1 MTLSV
6 AAVVLWGLL
15 ALVATVDEIPSWLLL
30 ALGGALFAITIFL
43 PDRKRTLA
51 ALLGAAL
58 ALSGLSFWLQSQ
70 INKPDWLVDYV
81 ASKAKAVVVVE
92 VLNRPKAISTDFGNN
107 PIYGVAVRL
116 QEINKESVSG
126 RGYLIYSEAKLVR
139 GNVIEFEASF
149 EEAGRNAR
157 DAFLLKPKGEIAI
170 VSEPLGQLAFFNDL
184 RANYVALLSGITPDS
199 KVLVAGLAMGEIADL
214 SEELEDQMRSVSLT
228 HLVAVSGANCAIV
241 VGIVYLICVRLRFGR
256 IGRTV
261 VSLTSLVGYVLLVG
275 PDPSVL
281 RAAVMTASVIVMVA
295 LGRRTWALNALAIA
309 AIILLIAD
317 PWLAVEYGF
326 GLSVLAT
333 SGILLLAPA
342 MTEKLATKIPLPLA
356 LGLSVTMS
364 AQLLCLPLLLQL
376 QPGLPTYSVFANL
389 LAGPMVAPVT
399 VLGIVAVML
408 TPIAP
413 WLVGPI
419 TWLAS
424 LGTFLIES
432 VAIFFAEL
440 PIVYFP
446 WVTGLSATLL
456 SALLILMVSAW
467 LRSNLPRL
475 RQASVAGLVIVAV
488 ATLSVPAAS
497 EILPGG
503 WPLRDWEVVAC
514 DVGQGDALV
523 IKSLGRVAV
532 VDVGKDEELIDN
544 CLTEL
549 GVRTIDLLVLTHFDF
564 DHVGGLTGALGG
576 RVVSHA
582 IVSGFPDDRPATK
595 VSLDQLKEIGAQVI
609 IAEPTIGGS
618 LGEFDWRVMAPTKA
632 ASEAKDSNDASVTMV
647 FRSSRIDLVLLGD
660 LGAEG
665 QERVSRS
672 LMQVLGSSVKPMILK
687 VSHHGSNDQSAS
699 FHEQLKPD
707 LALISVGS
715 ENGYGHPG
723 KQALQILGSVGAQVL
738 RTDLLGAI
746 AISSAGGE
754 LQWSATGR

>member
-1 MTLSV
+1 VTLSV
-6 AAVVLWGLL
+6 AAVVLWALL
-15 ALVATVDEIPSWLLL
+15 AIVAIVEEIPSWLLL
-30 ALGGALFAITIFL
+30 VLGAALFASTIAL
-43 PDRKRTLA
+43 PERKRALA
-51 ALLGAAL
+51 SLLGAAL
-58 ALSGLSFWLQSQ
+58 VLSGLSFWLQSQ
-70 INKPDWLVDYV
+70 INKPDWLVEYSSTNAKSIVV
-81 ASKAKAVVVVE
+81 AE

-107 PIYGVAVRL
+107 PVFGVAVRL
-116 QEINKESVSG
+116 EKINQESVSG

-139 GNVIEFEASF
+139 GNLIELEASF

-157 DAFLLKPKGEIAI
+157 DAFLLKPQGEISI
-170 VSEPLGQLAFFNDL
+170 LSEPVGQLAFFNEL
-184 RANYVALLSGITPDS
+184 RTNYVALLSGVTPDS
-199 KVLVAGLAMGEIADL
+199 KVLVAGLAMGEVSDL
-214 SEELEDQMRSVSLT
+214 SEELEEQMRSVSLT

-241 VGIVYLICVRLRFGR
+241 VGMVYLICVRLRLGR
-256 IGRTV
+256 NGRTA
-261 VSLTSLVGYVLLVG
+261 VSLASLVGYVMLVG

-309 AIILLIAD
+309 AIVLLIAD

-342 MTEKLATKIPLPLA
+342 MTEKLSGKMPMPLA

-376 QPGLPTYSVFANL
+376 QPGLPTYSVIANL

-399 VLGIVAVML
+399 VLGILAVVL
-408 TPIAP
+408 TPILP

-424 LGTFLIES
+424 LGTFVIEK

-446 WVTGLSATLL
+446 WVTGLSATIL
-456 SALLILMVSAW
+456 SGLLILMVSAW

-497 EILPGG
+497 EILPGS
-503 WPLRDWEVVAC
+503 WPLSDWEVVAC

-523 IKSLGRVAV
+523 IRSLGRIAV
-532 VDVGKDEELIDN
+532 IDVGKDEELIDT
-544 CLTEL
+544 CLSEL

-564 DHVGGLTGALGG
+564 DHVGGLSGALGG
-576 RVVSHA
+576 RTVSNA
-582 IVSGFPDDRPATK
+582 IISGFPDDRPATK
-595 VSLDQLKEIGAQVI
+595 SSLDQLKEIGTQVI
-609 IAEPTIGGS
+609 IAEPTISGS
-618 LGEFDWRVMAPTKA
+618 LGEFGWRVLAPTKT

-647 FRSSRIDLVLLGD
+647 FRSSELDLVLLGD

-665 QERVSRS
+665 QERVARS
-672 LMQVLGSSVKPMILK
+672 VMQVIGSSENPLILK
-687 VSHHGSNDQSAS
+687 VSHHGSNDQSAT
-699 FHEQLKPD
+699 FHQQLDPD

-723 KQALQILGSVGAQVL
+723 KQALQILDSVGAQVL

-746 AISSAGGE
+746 AISSSGGE

>member
-1 MTLSV
+1 M
-6 AAVVLWGLL
+6 VLWGLL
-15 ALVATVDEIPSWLLL
+15 AIVATVNEIPSWLLL
-30 ALGGALFAITIFL
+30 ALGGFLFACTILL
-43 PDRKRTLA
+43 PDRKRALA

-58 ALSGLSFWLQSQ
+58 VLSGLSFWLQSQ
-70 INKPDWLVDYV
+70 INKPDWLVEY
-81 ASKAKAVVVVE
+81 SSTNQKALVVGE

-107 PIYGVAVRL
+107 PIFGVAVRL
-116 QEINKESVSG
+116 QEINEESVSG

-139 GNVIEFEASF
+139 GNLIELEASF

-157 DAFLLKPKGEIAI
+157 DAFLLKPKGDITI
-170 VSEPLGQLAFFNDL
+170 VSEPLGQLAFFNGL
-184 RANYVALLSGITPDS
+184 RANYVALLSGVTPDS

-214 SEELEDQMRSVSLT
+214 SEELEEQMRSVSLT

-241 VGIVYLICVRLRFGR
+241 VGMVYLICVRLRLGR
-256 IGRTV
+256 AGRTV
-261 VSLTSLVGYVLLVG
+261 VSLASLVGYVMLVG

-295 LGRRTWALNALAIA
+295 LGRRTWAVNALAIA

-342 MTEKLATKIPLPLA
+342 MTEKLATKMPTPLA

-376 QPGLPTYSVFANL
+376 QPGLPTYSVIANL

-399 VLGIVAVML
+399 VLGILAVVL
-408 TPIAP
+408 TPILP

-424 LGTFLIES
+424 LGTFLIEI

-446 WVTGLSATLL
+446 WVTGLSATIL

-475 RQASVAGLVIVAV
+475 RQASVAGLVVVAV

-503 WPLRDWEVVAC
+503 WPLSDWEVVAC

-532 VDVGKDEELIDN
+532 IDVGKDEGLIDS
-544 CLTEL
+544 CLSEL

-576 RVVSHA
+576 RSVSHA

-595 VSLDQLKEIGAQVI
+595 SSLDQLEEIRTQVI
-609 IAEPTIGGS
+609 VAEPTISGS
-618 LGEFDWRVMAPTKA
+618 LGEFGWRVLAPTKTA
-632 ASEAKDSNDASVTMV
+632 AEAKDSNDASVTMV
-647 FRSSRIDLVLLGD
+647 FRSSKLDLVLLGD

-665 QERVSRS
+665 QERVSKS
-672 LMQVLGSSVKPMILK
+672 VIQTIGSSNKPLILK

-699 FHEQLKPD
+699 FHQKLKPD

-746 AISSAGGE
+746 AISSSSGE

>member
-1 MTLSV
+1 
-6 AAVVLWGLL
+6 
-15 ALVATVDEIPSWLLL
+15 
-30 ALGGALFAITIFL
+30 LFAITVAL
-43 PDRKRTLA
+43 PDRKRALA

-70 INKPDWLVDYV
+70 INKPDWLVDYS
-81 ASKAKAVVVVE
+81 ASNAKAVVVVE

-116 QEINKESVSG
+116 QEVNDESVSG

-139 GNVIEFEASF
+139 GNVIEFDASF

-157 DAFLLKPKGEIAI
+157 DAFLLKPKGEITI
-170 VSEPLGQLAFFNDL
+170 VSEPLGQVAFFNDL
-184 RANYVALLSGITPDS
+184 RANYVALLSGVTPDS
-199 KVLVAGLAMGEIADL
+199 KVLVAGLAMGETADL

-241 VGIVYLICVRLRFGR
+241 VGMVYLLCVRLRLGR
-256 IGRTV
+256 TGRTV
-261 VSLTSLVGYVLLVG
+261 VSLTSLVGYVMLVG

-295 LGRRTWALNALAIA
+295 LGRGTWALNALAIA
-309 AIILLIAD
+309 SIILLVAD

-342 MTEKLATKIPLPLA
+342 MTEKLATKMPLPLA

-376 QPGLPTYSVFANL
+376 QPGLPTYSVIANL

-399 VLGIVAVML
+399 VLGILAVVL

-413 WLVGPI
+413 WSVGPI

-424 LGTFLIES
+424 IGTFLIES

-446 WVTGLSATLL
+446 WVTGLLATIL
-456 SALLILMVSAW
+456 SGLLILMVSAW
-467 LRSNLPRL
+467 LRSSLPRL
-475 RQASVAGLVIVAV
+475 RQASVAALVIVGV

-532 VDVGKDEELIDN
+532 VDVGKDEERIDG

-549 GVRTIDLLVLTHFDF
+549 GVGTIDLLVLTHFDF

-576 RVVSHA
+576 RSVSHA
-582 IVSGFPDDRPATK
+582 IVSGFPDDRPATRS
-595 VSLDQLKEIGAQVI
+595 SLVQLKEIGAQVI
-609 IAEPTIGGS
+609 IAEPTISGS
-618 LGEFDWRVMAPTKA
+618 LGEFGWRVLAPTKT

-647 FRSSRIDLVLLGD
+647 FRSSRFDLVLLGD

-665 QERVSRS
+665 QERVSKS
-672 LMQVLGSSVKPMILK
+672 VMQVIGGYGNPLILK

-707 LALISVGS
+707 LALISVGA

-754 LQWSATGR
+754 LKWSATGR

>member
-1 MTLSV
+1 
-6 AAVVLWGLL
+6 VVLWGLL
-15 ALVATVDEIPSWLLL
+15 ALVATVNEIPSWLLL
-30 ALGGALFAITIFL
+30 ALGSILFMGTIAL
-43 PDRKRTLA
+43 PDRKRALA

-58 ALSGLSFWLQSQ
+58 VLSGLSFWLQSQ
-70 INKPDWLVDYV
+70 INKPDWLIEY
-81 ASKAKAVVVVE
+81 SSSNAKALVVVE

-107 PIYGVAVRL
+107 PIFGVAVRL
-116 QEINKESVSG
+116 QEINEESVSG

-139 GNVIEFEASF
+139 GNTVEFEAGF

-157 DAFLLKPKGEIAI
+157 DAFLLKPKGDITI
-170 VSEPLGQLAFFNDL
+170 VSEPLGQLAYFNDL
-184 RANYVALLSGITPDS
+184 RANYVALLSGVTPDS

-214 SEELEDQMRSVSLT
+214 SEELEEQMRSVSLT

-241 VGIVYLICVRLRFGR
+241 VGMVYLICVRLRLGR
-256 IGRTV
+256 VGRSV
-261 VSLTSLVGYVLLVG
+261 VSLASLVGYVMLVG

-317 PWLAVEYGF
+317 PWLAIEYGF

-342 MTEKLATKIPLPLA
+342 MTEKLANKMPMPLA

-376 QPGLPTYSVFANL
+376 QPGLPTYSVIANL

-399 VLGIVAVML
+399 VLGILAVVL
-408 TPIAP
+408 TPILP

-424 LGTFLIES
+424 LGTFLIEI

-446 WVTGLSATLL
+446 WVTGFSATVLSAM
-456 SALLILMVSAW
+456 LILMVSAW

-475 RQASVAGLVIVAV
+475 RQASVAGLVVVAV

-503 WPLRDWEVVAC
+503 WPLNDWEVVAC

-532 VDVGKDEELIDN
+532 IDVGKDEGLIDS
-544 CLTEL
+544 CLSEL

-576 RVVSHA
+576 RSVSHA

-595 VSLDQLKEIGAQVI
+595 SSLDQLEGIGAHVI
-609 IAEPTIGGS
+609 IADPTISGS
-618 LGEFDWRVMAPTKA
+618 LGEFGWRVLAPTKT

-647 FRSSRIDLVLLGD
+647 FRSSKLDLVLLGD

-665 QERVSRS
+665 QDRVSKS
-672 LMQVLGSSVKPMILK
+672 ITQTIGSSNKPLILK

-699 FHEQLKPD
+699 FHQQLKPD

-723 KQALQILGSVGAQVL
+723 KQALEILGSAGAQVL

-746 AISSAGGE
+746 AISSSGGE

>member
-1 MTLSV
+1 M
-6 AAVVLWGLL
+6 LWGLL
-15 ALVATVDEIPSWLLL
+15 ALVATVNEIPTWLLL
-30 ALGGALFAITIFL
+30 VLGGFLFASTIAL
-43 PDRKRTLA
+43 PDRKRALA

-58 ALSGLSFWLQSQ
+58 VLSGLSFWLQSQ
-70 INKPDWLVDYV
+70 INKPDWLVEYSSTNAKSLVV
-81 ASKAKAVVVVE
+81 AE

-107 PIYGVAVRL
+107 PIFGVAVRL
-116 QEINKESVSG
+116 QEINEESVSG

-139 GNVIEFEASF
+139 GNIVEFDAGF

-157 DAFLLKPKGEIAI
+157 DSFLLKPKGDITI

-184 RANYVALLSGITPDS
+184 RANYVALLSGVTPDS

-214 SEELEDQMRSVSLT
+214 SKELEEQMRSVSLT

-241 VGIVYLICVRLRFGR
+241 VGMVYLICVRLRLGR
-256 IGRTV
+256 AGRTV
-261 VSLTSLVGYVLLVG
+261 VSLASLVGYVMLVG

-342 MTEKLATKIPLPLA
+342 MTQKLSAKMPVPLA

-376 QPGLPTYSVFANL
+376 QPGLPTYSVIANL

-399 VLGIVAVML
+399 VLGILAVVL
-408 TPIAP
+408 TPVVP

-424 LGTFLIES
+424 LGTFLIEI

-440 PIVYFP
+440 PIAYFP
-446 WVTGLSATLL
+446 WVTGFSATIL

-475 RQASVAGLVIVAV
+475 RQASVAGLVVVAV

-503 WPLRDWEVVAC
+503 WPLEDWEVVAC

-532 VDVGKDEELIDN
+532 IDVGKDEELIDI
-544 CLTEL
+544 CLSEL
-549 GVRTIDLLVLTHFDF
+549 GVRAIDLLVLTHFDF
-564 DHVGGLTGALGG
+564 DHVGGLAGALGG
-576 RVVSHA
+576 RSVSHA

-595 VSLDQLKEIGAQVI
+595 SSLDQLEEIGTQVI
-609 IAEPTIGGS
+609 IAEPSISGS
-618 LGEFDWRVMAPTKA
+618 LGEFGWRVLAPTKTA
-632 ASEAKDSNDASVTMV
+632 AEAKDSNDASVTMV
-647 FRSSRIDLVLLGD
+647 FRSSRLDLVLLGD

-665 QERVSRS
+665 QDRVSKS
-672 LMQVLGSSVKPMILK
+672 VMQVIGSSQSPLLLK

-699 FHEQLKPD
+699 FHKQLKPD

-723 KQALQILGSVGAQVL
+723 KRALQILDSVGAQVL

-746 AISSAGGE
+746 AISSSSGE
-754 LQWSATGR
+754 LQWSAIGR

>member
-15 ALVATVDEIPSWLLL
+15 ALVATVNEIPSWLLL
-30 ALGGALFAITIFL
+30 ALGGALFAIAIFL
-43 PDRKRTLA
+43 PDRKRALA

-70 INKPDWLVDYV
+70 INKPDWLVDYS
-81 ASKAKAVVVVE
+81 ASNAKAVVVVE

-116 QEINKESVSG
+116 QELNDESVSG
-126 RGYLIYSEAKLVR
+126 RGYLIYSEAQLVR
-139 GNVIEFEASF
+139 GNVIEVEATF

-157 DAFLLKPKGEIAI
+157 DAFLLKPKGEITI
-170 VSEPLGQLAFFNDL
+170 VSEPLGQQAFFNDL

-214 SEELEDQMRSVSLT
+214 SEELEEQMRSVSLT

-241 VGIVYLICVRLRFGR
+241 VGMVYLICVRLRFGR

-261 VSLTSLVGYVLLVG
+261 VSLTSLVCYVLLVG

-281 RAAVMTASVIVMVA
+281 RAAVMTASVIIMVA

-342 MTEKLATKIPLPLA
+342 MTEKLATRMPLPLA

-364 AQLLCLPLLLQL
+364 AQLLCLLLQL
-376 QPGLPTYSVFANL
+376 QPGLPTYSVIANL

-399 VLGIVAVML
+399 VLGILAVTL

-424 LGTFLIES
+424 LGTFVIES

-595 VSLDQLKEIGAQVI
+595 SSLDQLKEIWTQVI
-609 IAEPTIGGS
+609 IAEPTISGS
-618 LGEFDWRVMAPTKA
+618 LGEFDWRVLAPTKT

-647 FRSSRIDLVLLGD
+647 FRSPRIDLVLLGD

-672 LMQVLGSSVKPMILK
+672 VMQVIGSSNKPLILK
-687 VSHHGSNDQSAS
+687 VSHHGSNDQSGS

-746 AISSAGGE
+746 AISSTGGE

>member
-1 MTLSV
+1 
-6 AAVVLWGLL
+6 VVLWGLL
-15 ALVATVDEIPSWLLL
+15 AIVATVNEIPSWLLL
-30 ALGGALFAITIFL
+30 ALGGFLFASTILL
-43 PDRKRTLA
+43 PDRKRALA

-58 ALSGLSFWLQSQ
+58 VLSGLSFWLQSQ
-70 INKPDWLVDYV
+70 INKPDWLVEY
-81 ASKAKAVVVVE
+81 SSTNQKALVVVE

-107 PIYGVAVRL
+107 PIFGVAVRL
-116 QEINKESVSG
+116 QEINEESVSG

-139 GNVIEFEASF
+139 GNLIELEASF

-157 DAFLLKPKGEIAI
+157 DAFLLKPKGDITI
-170 VSEPLGQLAFFNDL
+170 VSEPLGQLAFFNGL
-184 RANYVALLSGITPDS
+184 RADYVALLSGLTPDS

-214 SEELEDQMRSVSLT
+214 SEELEEQMRSVSLT

-241 VGIVYLICVRLRFGR
+241 VGMVYLICVRLRLGR
-256 IGRTV
+256 AGRTV
-261 VSLTSLVGYVLLVG
+261 VSLASLVGYVMLVG

-342 MTEKLATKIPLPLA
+342 MTEKLATKMPMPLA

-376 QPGLPTYSVFANL
+376 QPGLPTYSVIANL

-399 VLGIVAVML
+399 VLGILAVVL
-408 TPIAP
+408 TPILP

-424 LGTFLIES
+424 LGTFLIEI

-446 WVTGLSATLL
+446 WVTGLSATIL

-503 WPLRDWEVVAC
+503 WPLSDWEVVAC

-532 VDVGKDEELIDN
+532 IDVGKDEGLIDS
-544 CLTEL
+544 CLSEL

-576 RVVSHA
+576 RSVSHA

-595 VSLDQLKEIGAQVI
+595 SSLDQLEEIGTQVI
-609 IAEPTIGGS
+609 VAEPTISGS
-618 LGEFDWRVMAPTKA
+618 LGEFGWRVLAPTKTA
-632 ASEAKDSNDASVTMV
+632 AEAKDSNDASVTMV
-647 FRSSRIDLVLLGD
+647 FRSSKLDLVLLGD

-665 QERVSRS
+665 QERVSKS
-672 LMQVLGSSVKPMILK
+672 VFQTIGSSNKPLILK

-699 FHEQLKPD
+699 FHQKLKPD

-738 RTDLLGAI
+738 RTDLNGAI
-746 AISSAGGE
+746 AISSSSGE

>member
-15 ALVATVDEIPSWLLL
+15 ALVSNVNEIPSWLLL
-30 ALGGALFAITIFL
+30 ALGGVLFASTIFI
-43 PDRKRTLA
+43 PDRKRALA

-58 ALSGLSFWLQSQ
+58 VLSGLSFWLQSQ
-70 INKPDWLVDYV
+70 INKPDWLVEYSSSD
-81 ASKAKAVVVVE
+81 SKALVVAE
-92 VLNRPKAISTDFGNN
+92 VLNRPKVISTDFGNN
-107 PIYGVAVRL
+107 PVFGVAVRL
-116 QEINKESVSG
+116 QEINEDSVSG

-139 GNVIEFEASF
+139 GHVIEVEASF

-157 DAFLLKPKGEIAI
+157 DAFLLKPKGEISI
-170 VSEPLGQLAFFNDL
+170 LSEPLGQLAFFNDL
-184 RANYVALLSGITPDS
+184 RANYVALLSGVTPDS

-214 SEELEDQMRSVSLT
+214 SEELEEQMRSVSLT

-241 VGIVYLICVRLRFGR
+241 VGMVYLICVRLRLGR
-256 IGRTV
+256 SGRTV
-261 VSLTSLVGYVLLVG
+261 VSLASLIGYVLLVG

-281 RAAVMTASVIVMVA
+281 RAAVMTASVIAMVA

-342 MTEKLATKIPLPLA
+342 MTEKLATKMPLPLA

-376 QPGLPTYSVFANL
+376 QPGLPTYSVIANL
-389 LAGPMVAPVT
+389 FAGPMVAPVT
-399 VLGIVAVML
+399 VLGILAVVL
-408 TPIAP
+408 TPILP

-424 LGTFLIES
+424 LGTFLIEI

-440 PIVYFP
+440 PIVYLP
-446 WVTGLSATLL
+446 WATGFSATIL

-475 RQASVAGLVIVAV
+475 RQASVAGLVVVAV

-503 WPLRDWEVVAC
+503 WPLENWEVVAC

-532 VDVGKDEELIDN
+532 IDVGKDEELIDS
-544 CLTEL
+544 CLSEL
-549 GVRTIDLLVLTHFDF
+549 GVRDIDLLVLTHFDF

-576 RVVSHA
+576 RSVSHA
-582 IVSGFPDDRPATK
+582 IVSGFPDDRTATK
-595 VSLDQLKEIGAQVI
+595 SSLDQLQEIGTQVI
-609 IAEPTIGGS
+609 IAEPTISGS
-618 LGEFDWRVMAPTKA
+618 LGKFGWRVLAPTKT

-647 FRSSRIDLVLLGD
+647 FRSQSLDLVLLGD

-665 QERVSRS
+665 QDRVSKS
-672 LMQVLGSSVKPMILK
+672 VMQVIEGSNNPLLLK

-707 LALISVGS
+707 LALISVGE

-723 KQALQILGSVGAQVL
+723 KQALQILDSVGAQVL
-738 RTDLLGAI
+738 RTDLMGAI
-746 AISSAGGE
+746 AISSSSGA

>member
-1 MTLSV
+1 M
-6 AAVVLWGLL
+6 VLWGLL
-15 ALVATVDEIPSWLLL
+15 ALVATVNEIPSWLLL
-30 ALGGALFAITIFL
+30 VLGAILFASTIAL
-43 PDRKRTLA
+43 PDRKRALA

-58 ALSGLSFWLQSQ
+58 VLSGLSFWLQSQ
-70 INKPDWLVDYV
+70 INKPDWLVEY
-81 ASKAKAVVVVE
+81 SSTNAKAIVVAE

-107 PIYGVAVRL
+107 PIFGVAVRL
-116 QEINKESVSG
+116 KEINEESVSG

-139 GNVIEFEASF
+139 GNIVEFDAGF

-157 DAFLLKPKGEIAI
+157 DAFLLKPKGDITI

-184 RANYVALLSGITPDS
+184 RANYVALLSGVTPDS

-214 SEELEDQMRSVSLT
+214 SEELEEQMRSVSLT

-241 VGIVYLICVRLRFGR
+241 VGMVYLICVRLRLGR
-256 IGRTV
+256 AGRTV
-261 VSLTSLVGYVLLVG
+261 VSLASLVGYVMLVG

-295 LGRRTWALNALAIA
+295 FGRRTWALNALAIA

-342 MTEKLATKIPLPLA
+342 MNQKLSAKMPMPLA

-376 QPGLPTYSVFANL
+376 QPGLPTYSVIANL

-399 VLGIVAVML
+399 VLGILAVVL
-408 TPIAP
+408 TPVVP

-424 LGTFLIES
+424 LGTYLIEI

-446 WVTGLSATLL
+446 WVTGFSATVL
-456 SALLILMVSAW
+456 SALLILMVSSW

-475 RQASVAGLVIVAV
+475 RQASVAGLVVVAV

-503 WPLRDWEVVAC
+503 WPLENWEVVAC

-532 VDVGKDEELIDN
+532 IDVGKDEELIDI
-544 CLTEL
+544 CLSEL
-549 GVRTIDLLVLTHFDF
+549 GVRAIDLLVLTHFDF

-576 RVVSHA
+576 RSVSHA

-595 VSLDQLKEIGAQVI
+595 SSLDQFEDIGTQVI
-609 IAEPTIGGS
+609 IAEPSISGS
-618 LGEFDWRVMAPTKA
+618 LGEFVWRVLAPTKT
-632 ASEAKDSNDASVTMV
+632 ASEAQDSNDASVTMV
-647 FRSSRIDLVLLGD
+647 FRSSRLDLVLLGD

-665 QERVSRS
+665 QDRVSKS
-672 LMQVLGSSVKPMILK
+672 VMQVIGSSKNPLLLK

-699 FHEQLKPD
+699 FHQQLKPD

-723 KQALQILGSVGAQVL
+723 KQALQILDSVGAQVL

-746 AISSAGGE
+746 AISSSSGE

>member
-1 MTLSV
+1 
-6 AAVVLWGLL
+6 
-15 ALVATVDEIPSWLLL
+15 
-30 ALGGALFAITIFL
+30 LFASTIAL
-43 PDRKRTLA
+43 PDRKRALA

-58 ALSGLSFWLQSQ
+58 VLSGLSFWLQSQ
-70 INKPDWLVDYV
+70 INKPDWLVEY
-81 ASKAKAVVVVE
+81 SSTNAKAIVVVE

-107 PIYGVAVRL
+107 PIFGVAVRL
-116 QEINKESVSG
+116 QEINDESVSG
-126 RGYLIYSEAKLVR
+126 RGYLIYSEALLVR
-139 GNVIEFEASF
+139 GNLIEFEASF

-157 DAFLLKPKGEIAI
+157 DAFLLKPREDITI

-184 RANYVALLSGITPDS
+184 RANYVALLSGVTPDS

-214 SEELEDQMRSVSLT
+214 SEELVEQMRSVSLT

-241 VGIVYLICVRLRFGR
+241 VGMVYLICVRLRLGR
-256 IGRTV
+256 TGRTV
-261 VSLTSLVGYVLLVG
+261 VSLASLVGYVMLVG

-309 AIILLIAD
+309 AIVLLIAD

-342 MTEKLATKIPLPLA
+342 MTEKLATKMPMPLA

-376 QPGLPTYSVFANL
+376 QPGLPTYSVIANL

-399 VLGIVAVML
+399 VLGILAVVL
-408 TPIAP
+408 TPILP

-424 LGTFLIES
+424 LGTFLIEI

-446 WVTGLSATLL
+446 WVTGLSATVL

-475 RQASVAGLVIVAV
+475 RQASVAGLVVVAV

-497 EILPGG
+497 KILPGG
-503 WPLRDWEVVAC
+503 WPLSDWEVVAC

-532 VDVGKDEELIDN
+532 IDVGKDEGLIDS
-544 CLTEL
+544 CLSEL

-564 DHVGGLTGALGG
+564 DHVGGLTGALRG
-576 RVVSHA
+576 RSVSHA

-595 VSLDQLKEIGAQVI
+595 SSLDQLEEIGTQVI
-609 IAEPTIGGS
+609 IAEPTISGS
-618 LGEFDWRVMAPTKA
+618 LGEFGWRVLAPTKT

-647 FRSSRIDLVLLGD
+647 FRSSKLDLVLLGD

-665 QERVSRS
+665 QERVSKS
-672 LMQVLGSSVKPMILK
+672 VMQNIGSSNKPLILK

-699 FHEQLKPD
+699 FYEQLKPD

-723 KQALQILGSVGAQVL
+723 KKALGILDSVGAQVL

-746 AISSAGGE
+746 AISSSGGE

>member
-6 AAVVLWGLL
+6 AALVLWVLL
-15 ALVATVDEIPSWLLL
+15 ALVATVYEIPSWLLL
-30 ALGGALFAITIFL
+30 VLGGFLFASTIVL
-43 PDRKRTLA
+43 PDRRRALA

-58 ALSGLSFWLQSQ
+58 VLSGLSFWLQSQ
-70 INKPDWLVDYV
+70 INKPDWLVQYSSTNTKALVV
-81 ASKAKAVVVVE
+81 AE
-92 VLNRPKAISTDFGNN
+92 VLNRPKTISTDFGNN
-107 PIYGVAVRL
+107 PIFGVSVSL
-116 QEINKESVSG
+116 QEIDEESVSG
-126 RGYLIYSEAKLVR
+126 RGYLIYSKAKLVR
-139 GNVIEFEASF
+139 GNLIELEASF

-157 DAFLLKPKGEIAI
+157 DAFLLKPKSEIKI
-170 VSEPLGQLAFFNDL
+170 LSEPLGQMAFFNNL
-184 RANYVALLSGITPDS
+184 RANYVSLLSGVTPDS

-214 SEELEDQMRSVSLT
+214 SEELEEQMRSVSLT

-241 VGIVYLICVRLRFGR
+241 VGMVYLICVRIRLGR
-256 IGRTV
+256 TGRTV
-261 VSLTSLVGYVLLVG
+261 VSLASLVGYVMLVG

-342 MTEKLATKIPLPLA
+342 MTDKLSGKMPMPLA

-376 QPGLPTYSVFANL
+376 QPGLPTYSVIANL

-399 VLGIVAVML
+399 VLGIFAVVL
-408 TPIAP
+408 TPILP

-419 TWLAS
+419 SWLAS
-424 LGTFLIES
+424 LGTFVIEI

-446 WVTGLSATLL
+446 WVTGFSATVL
-456 SALLILMVSAW
+456 SGLLILMVSAW

-475 RQASVAGLVIVAV
+475 RQASVAGLVVVAV

-503 WPLRDWEVVAC
+503 WPLEDWEIVAC

-532 VDVGKDEELIDN
+532 VDVGKDEEKIET
-544 CLTEL
+544 CLTDL

-564 DHVGGLTGALGG
+564 DHVGGLTGALRG
-576 RVVSHA
+576 RSVSHA

-595 VSLDQLKEIGAQVI
+595 SSLDQLEQIGAEVI
-609 IAEPTIGGS
+609 IAEPTISGS
-618 LGEFDWRVMAPTKA
+618 LGEFGWRVLAPTKT

-647 FRSSRIDLVLLGD
+647 FLSPRFNLVLLGD

-665 QERVSRS
+665 QDRVSNS
-672 LMQVLGSSVKPMILK
+672 VIQVIEGSEKPLLLK
-687 VSHHGSNDQSAS
+687 VSHHGSNDQSAR
-699 FHEQLKPD
+699 FHQQLNPD

-723 KQALQILGSVGAQVL
+723 KQALEILGSVGSQVL

-746 AISSAGGE
+746 AVSSFGGE
-754 LQWSATGR
+754 LRWSATGR

>member
-1 MTLSV
+1 LTLSV
-6 AAVVLWGLL
+6 AALVLWGLL
-15 ALVATVDEIPSWLLL
+15 ALVATVYEIPSWLLL
-30 ALGGALFAITIFL
+30 VLGGFLFASTIVL
-43 PDRKRTLA
+43 PDRRRALA

-58 ALSGLSFWLQSQ
+58 VLSGLSFWLQSQ
-70 INKPDWLVDYV
+70 INKPDWLVQYSSTNTKALVV
-81 ASKAKAVVVVE
+81 AE
-92 VLNRPKAISTDFGNN
+92 VLNRPKTISTDFGNN
-107 PIYGVAVRL
+107 PIFGVSVSL
-116 QEINKESVSG
+116 QEIDEESVSG
-126 RGYLIYSEAKLVR
+126 RGYLIYSKAKLVR
-139 GNVIEFEASF
+139 GNLIELEASF

-157 DAFLLKPKGEIAI
+157 DAFLLKPKSEIKI
-170 VSEPLGQLAFFNDL
+170 LSEPLGQMAFFNNL
-184 RANYVALLSGITPDS
+184 RANYVSLLSGVTPDS

-214 SEELEDQMRSVSLT
+214 SEELEEQMRSVSLT

-241 VGIVYLICVRLRFGR
+241 VGMVYLICVRIRLGR
-256 IGRTV
+256 TGRTV
-261 VSLTSLVGYVLLVG
+261 VSLASLVGYVMLVG

-342 MTEKLATKIPLPLA
+342 MTDKLSGKMPMPLA

-376 QPGLPTYSVFANL
+376 QPGLPTYSVIANL

-399 VLGIVAVML
+399 VLGIFAVVL
-408 TPIAP
+408 TPILP

-419 TWLAS
+419 SWLAS
-424 LGTFLIES
+424 LGTFVIEI

-446 WVTGLSATLL
+446 WVTGFSATVL
-456 SALLILMVSAW
+456 SGLLILMVSAW

-475 RQASVAGLVIVAV
+475 RQASVAGLVVVAV

-503 WPLRDWEVVAC
+503 WPLEDWEIVAC

-532 VDVGKDEELIDN
+532 VDVGKDEEKIET
-544 CLTEL
+544 CLTDL

-564 DHVGGLTGALGG
+564 DHVGGLTGALRG
-576 RVVSHA
+576 RSVSHA

-595 VSLDQLKEIGAQVI
+595 SSLDQLEQIGAEVI
-609 IAEPTIGGS
+609 IAEPTISGS
-618 LGEFDWRVMAPTKA
+618 LGEFGWRVLAPTKT

-647 FRSSRIDLVLLGD
+647 FLSPRFNLVLLGD

-665 QERVSRS
+665 QDRVSNS
-672 LMQVLGSSVKPMILK
+672 VIQVIEGSEKPLLLK
-687 VSHHGSNDQSAS
+687 VSHHGSNDQSAR
-699 FHEQLKPD
+699 FHQQLNPD

-723 KQALQILGSVGAQVL
+723 KQALEILGSVGSQVL

-746 AISSAGGE
+746 AVSSFGGE
-754 LQWSATGR
+754 LRWSATGR

>member
-1 MTLSV
+1 M
-6 AAVVLWGLL
+6 VLWGLL
-15 ALVATVDEIPSWLLL
+15 ALVATVNEIPSWLLL
-30 ALGGALFAITIFL
+30 VLGAILFASTIAL
-43 PDRKRTLA
+43 PDRKRALA

-58 ALSGLSFWLQSQ
+58 VLSGLSFWLQSQ
-70 INKPDWLVDYV
+70 INKPDWLVEY
-81 ASKAKAVVVVE
+81 SSTNAKAIVVAE

-107 PIYGVAVRL
+107 PIFGVAVRL
-116 QEINKESVSG
+116 QEINEESVSG

-139 GNVIEFEASF
+139 GNIVEFDAGF

-157 DAFLLKPKGEIAI
+157 DAFLLKPKGDITI

-184 RANYVALLSGITPDS
+184 RANYVALLSGVTPDS

-214 SEELEDQMRSVSLT
+214 SEELEEQMRSVSLT

-241 VGIVYLICVRLRFGR
+241 VGMVYLICVRLRLGR
-256 IGRTV
+256 AGRTV
-261 VSLTSLVGYVLLVG
+261 VSLASLIGYVMLVG

-342 MTEKLATKIPLPLA
+342 MTQKLSAKMPMPLA

-376 QPGLPTYSVFANL
+376 QPGLPTYSVIANL

-399 VLGIVAVML
+399 VLGILAVVL
-408 TPIAP
+408 TPVVP
-413 WLVGPI
+413 LLVGPI

-424 LGTFLIES
+424 LGTYLIEI

-446 WVTGLSATLL
+446 WVTGFSATVL

-475 RQASVAGLVIVAV
+475 RQASVAGLVVVAV

-503 WPLRDWEVVAC
+503 WPLENWEVVAC

-532 VDVGKDEELIDN
+532 IDVGKDEELIDI
-544 CLTEL
+544 CLSEL
-549 GVRTIDLLVLTHFDF
+549 GVRAIDLLVLTHFDF
-564 DHVGGLTGALGG
+564 DHVGGLAGALGG
-576 RVVSHA
+576 RSVSHA

-595 VSLDQLKEIGAQVI
+595 SSFDQFEEIGTQVI
-609 IAEPTIGGS
+609 IAEPSISGS
-618 LGEFDWRVMAPTKA
+618 LGEFGWRVLAPTKT
-632 ASEAKDSNDASVTMV
+632 ASEAQDSNDASVTMV
-647 FRSSRIDLVLLGD
+647 FRSSRLDLVLLGD

-665 QERVSRS
+665 QDRVSKS
-672 LMQVLGSSVKPMILK
+672 VMQVIGSSKNPLLLK

-699 FHEQLKPD
+699 FHQQLKPD

-723 KQALQILGSVGAQVL
+723 KQALQILDSVGAQVL

-746 AISSAGGE
+746 AIASSSGE

>member
-15 ALVATVDEIPSWLLL
+15 ALVATVNEIPSWLLL

-43 PDRKRTLA
+43 PDRKRALA

-70 INKPDWLVDYV
+70 INKPDWLVDYA
-81 ASKAKAVVVVE
+81 ASNAKAVVVVE
-92 VLNRPKAISTDFGNN
+92 ILNRPKAISTDFGNN

-116 QEINKESVSG
+116 QEINDDLVSG

-139 GNVIEFEASF
+139 GNVIELEASF

-157 DAFLLKPKGEIAI
+157 DAFLLKPKSEITI

-214 SEELEDQMRSVSLT
+214 SEELEEQMRSVSLT

-241 VGIVYLICVRLRFGR
+241 VGMVYLICVRLRFGR

-342 MTEKLATKIPLPLA
+342 MTEKLATKMPLPLA

-376 QPGLPTYSVFANL
+376 QPGLPTYSVVANL

-399 VLGIVAVML
+399 VLGISAVML
-408 TPIAP
+408 TPITP

-446 WVTGLSATLL
+446 WVTGLSATFL
-456 SALLILMVSAW
+456 SGLLILMVSAW

-475 RQASVAGLVIVAV
+475 RQASVAGLVVVAV

-503 WPLRDWEVVAC
+503 WPLRHWEVVAC

-564 DHVGGLTGALGG
+564 DHVGGLAGALGG

-595 VSLDQLKEIGAQVI
+595 SSLDQLKEIGAQVI
-609 IAEPTIGGS
+609 VAEPTISGS
-618 LGEFDWRVMAPTKA
+618 LGEFGWRVLAPTKT

-647 FRSSRIDLVLLGD
+647 FRSSKFDLVLLGD

-665 QERVSRS
+665 QERVSRP
-672 LMQVLGSSVKPMILK
+672 LMQVIASSNKPLILK

-746 AISSAGGE
+746 AISSGGGE

>member
-6 AAVVLWGLL
+6 AALVLWGSL
-15 ALVATVDEIPSWLLL
+15 ALVATVNEIPSWLLL
-30 ALGGALFAITIFL
+30 VLGAIVFGASVAL
-43 PDRKRTLA
+43 PDRRRALA
-51 ALLGAAL
+51 TLLGAAL
-58 ALSGLSFWLQSQ
+58 VLSGLSFWLQSE
-70 INKPDWLVDYV
+70 IYKPAWLVEY
-81 ASKAKAVVVVE
+81 SSSNAKALVVAE

-107 PIYGVAVRL
+107 PIFGVAVSLR
-116 QEINKESVSG
+116 EINGDSVSG
-126 RGYLIYSEAKLVR
+126 RGYLIYSEAKLAR
-139 GNVIEFEASF
+139 GNIIEVEASF

-157 DAFLLKPKGEIAI
+157 DAFLLKPKDEITI
-170 VSEPLGQLAFFNDL
+170 LSEPSGQLAFFNDL
-184 RANYVALLSGITPDS
+184 RADYVSLLSGVTPDS
-199 KVLVAGLAMGEIADL
+199 KVLVAGLAMGEIAAL
-214 SEELEDQMRSVSLT
+214 SEELEEQMRSVSLT

-241 VGIVYLICVRLRFGR
+241 VGMVYLICVRLRL
-256 IGRTV
+256 GRTGRTI
-261 VSLTSLVGYVLLVG
+261 VSLSSLVGYVLLVG

-281 RAAVMTASVIVMVA
+281 RAAVMTASVIVMVS

-342 MTEKLATKIPLPLA
+342 MTEKLATKMPLPLA

-376 QPGLPTYSVFANL
+376 QPGLPTYSIIANL

-399 VLGIVAVML
+399 VLGIFAVVI

-413 WLVGPI
+413 WLVGPVS
-419 TWLAS
+419 WLAS
-424 LGTFLIES
+424 LGTFLIEM

-446 WVTGLSATLL
+446 WVTGLSATVL
-456 SALLILMVSAW
+456 STLLIFMVSAW
-467 LRSNLPRL
+467 LRSKLPRL

-503 WPLRDWEVVAC
+503 WPLKDWEVVAC

-532 VDVGKDEELIDN
+532 IDVGKDEGLIDS
-544 CLTEL
+544 CLSDL
-549 GVRTIDLLVLTHFDF
+549 GVGAIDLLVLTHFDF

-576 RVVSHA
+576 RSVSHA

-595 VSLDQLKEIGAQVI
+595 SSLDQLEKVGAKVI
-609 IAEPTIGGS
+609 TAEPTISGS
-618 LGEFDWRVMAPTKA
+618 LGEFGWRVLAPTKT

-647 FRSSRIDLVLLGD
+647 FRSSRLDLVLLGD

-672 LMQVLGSSVKPMILK
+672 VMKVVGNSNNPLILK
-687 VSHHGSNDQSAS
+687 VSHHGSNDQSES
-699 FHEQLKPD
+699 FHQQLDPD
-707 LALISVGS
+707 IALISVGA

>member
-1 MTLSV
+1 LTLSI

-15 ALVATVDEIPSWLLL
+15 AIVTTLNEIPSWLLF
-30 ALGGALFAITIFL
+30 ALGGALFAITVFL
-43 PDRKRTLA
+43 PDRKRALA

-58 ALSGLSFWLQSQ
+58 VLSGLSFWLQSQ
-70 INKPDWLVDYV
+70 INKPAWLVEYSSSD
-81 ASKAKAVVVVE
+81 SKALVVAE

-107 PIYGVAVRL
+107 PIYGVAIKL
-116 QEINKESVSG
+116 QKMDEESVSG

-139 GNVIEFEASF
+139 GQVIEVEASF

-157 DAFLLKPKGEIAI
+157 DAFLLKPKGEITI

-184 RANYVALLSGITPDS
+184 RANYVALLSGVTPDS

-214 SEELEDQMRSVSLT
+214 SEELEEQMRSVSLT

-241 VGIVYLICVRLRFGR
+241 VGMVYLICVRLSLGR
-256 IGRTV
+256 TGRTV
-261 VSLTSLVGYVLLVG
+261 VSLASLIGYVLLVG

-281 RAAVMTASVIVMVA
+281 RAAVMTASVIVMVS
-295 LGRRTWALNALAIA
+295 LGRRTWALNSLAIA

-342 MTEKLATKIPLPLA
+342 MTEKLASRMPLPLA
-356 LGLSVTMS
+356 LGLSVTLS

-376 QPGLPTYSVFANL
+376 QPGLPTYSVIANL

-399 VLGIVAVML
+399 VLGIVAVVL
-408 TPIAP
+408 SPITP

-424 LGTFLIES
+424 LGTFLIEM

-446 WVTGLSATLL
+446 WVTGFSATIL
-456 SALLILMVSAW
+456 STLLILMVSAW

-475 RQASVAGLVIVAV
+475 RQVSVAGLVVVAV

-532 VDVGKDEELIDN
+532 IDVGKDEDLIDA

-549 GVRTIDLLVLTHFDF
+549 GVSAIDLLVLTHFDF
-564 DHVGGLTGALGG
+564 DHVGGLTGALRG
-576 RVVSHA
+576 RVPSHA

-595 VSLDQLKEIGAQVI
+595 SSLDQLLEVGAQVM
-609 IAEPTIGGS
+609 IAEPTISGS
-618 LGEFDWRVMAPTKA
+618 LGEFDWRVLAPTKT

-647 FRSSRIDLVLLGD
+647 FRSPKLELVLLGD

-672 LMQVLGSSVKPMILK
+672 IMQFIRGSPNPLILK
-687 VSHHGSNDQSAS
+687 VSHHGSNDQSAK
-699 FHEQLKPD
+699 FHQQLEPD

-723 KQALQILGSVGAQVL
+723 KQALQILDSVGAQVL

-746 AISSAGGE
+746 AISSSGGE
-754 LQWSATGR
+754 LLWSATGR

>member
-1 MTLSV
+1 MAL
-6 AAVVLWGLL
+6 VLWGLL
-15 ALVATVDEIPSWLLL
+15 ALVATVNEIPSWLLL
-30 ALGGALFAITIFL
+30 VLGGLLFASTIVL

-58 ALSGLSFWLQSQ
+58 VLSGLSFWLQSQ
-70 INKPDWLVDYV
+70 IYKPDWLVQY
-81 ASKAKAVVVVE
+81 SSTNAKALVVAE

-107 PIYGVAVRL
+107 PIFGVAVSL
-116 QEINKESVSG
+116 QEINEESVSG
-126 RGYLIYSEAKLVR
+126 RGYLIYSKAKLFR
-139 GNVIEFEASF
+139 GNLIELEASF

-157 DAFLLKPKGEIAI
+157 DAFLLKPKGDIAI

-184 RANYVALLSGITPDS
+184 RANYVALLSGVTPDS
-199 KVLVAGLAMGEIADL
+199 KVLVAGLAMGEVADL
-214 SEELEDQMRSVSLT
+214 SEELEEQMRSVSLT

-241 VGIVYLICVRLRFGR
+241 VGMVYLICVRLRLGR
-256 IGRTV
+256 TGRTV
-261 VSLTSLVGYVLLVG
+261 VSLASLLGYVMLVG

-309 AIILLIAD
+309 AIVLLIAD

-342 MTEKLATKIPLPLA
+342 MTEKLSSKMPLPLA

-376 QPGLPTYSVFANL
+376 QPGLPTYSVAANL

-399 VLGIVAVML
+399 VLGILAVVL
-408 TPIAP
+408 TPLAP

-424 LGTFLIES
+424 LGTFLIET

-446 WVTGLSATLL
+446 WVTGFSATLL
-456 SALLILMVSAW
+456 SGLLILMVSAW
-467 LRSNLPRL
+467 LRSNLLRL
-475 RQASVAGLVIVAV
+475 RQASVAGLVVVAV

-503 WPLRDWEVVAC
+503 WPLEDWEVVAC

-523 IKSLGRVAV
+523 IRSLGRVAV
-532 VDVGKDEELIDN
+532 IDVGKDEELIDI
-544 CLTEL
+544 CLSEL

-564 DHVGGLTGALGG
+564 DHVGGLTGALSG
-576 RVVSHA
+576 RSVSHA

-595 VSLDQLKEIGAQVI
+595 SSLDQLKEIGTQVI
-609 IAEPTIGGS
+609 IAEPTITGS
-618 LGEFDWRVMAPTKA
+618 LGEFSWRVLAPTKTA
-632 ASEAKDSNDASVTMV
+632 AEAKDSNDASVTMV
-647 FRSSRIDLVLLGD
+647 FRSSRLDLVLLGD

-665 QERVSRS
+665 QDRVSKS
-672 LMQVLGSSVKPMILK
+672 VMQVIRGSANPLLLK

-723 KQALQILGSVGAQVL
+723 KQAIQILGSVGAQVL

-746 AISSAGGE
+746 AISSFSGE

>member
-1 MTLSV
+1 M
-6 AAVVLWGLL
+6 VLWGLL
-15 ALVATVDEIPSWLLL
+15 AIVATVNEIPSWLLL
-30 ALGGALFAITIFL
+30 ALGGFLFASTILL
-43 PDRKRTLA
+43 PDRKRALA

-58 ALSGLSFWLQSQ
+58 VLSGLSFWLQSQ
-70 INKPDWLVDYV
+70 INKPDWLVEY
-81 ASKAKAVVVVE
+81 SSTNQKALVVVE

-107 PIYGVAVRL
+107 PIFGVAVRL
-116 QEINKESVSG
+116 QEINEESVSG

-139 GNVIEFEASF
+139 GNLIELEASF

-157 DAFLLKPKGEIAI
+157 DAFLLKPKGDITI
-170 VSEPLGQLAFFNDL
+170 VSEPLGQLAFFNGL
-184 RANYVALLSGITPDS
+184 RANYVALLSGVTPDS

-214 SEELEDQMRSVSLT
+214 SEELEEQMRSVSLT

-241 VGIVYLICVRLRFGR
+241 VGMVYLICVRLRLGR
-256 IGRTV
+256 AGRTV
-261 VSLTSLVGYVLLVG
+261 VSLASLVGYVMLVG

-295 LGRRTWALNALAIA
+295 LGRRTWAVNALAIA

-342 MTEKLATKIPLPLA
+342 MTEKLATKMPLPLA

-376 QPGLPTYSVFANL
+376 QPGLPTYSVIANL

-399 VLGIVAVML
+399 VLGILAVVL
-408 TPIAP
+408 TPILP

-424 LGTFLIES
+424 LGTFLIEI

-446 WVTGLSATLL
+446 WVTGLSATIL

-475 RQASVAGLVIVAV
+475 RQASVAGLVVVAV

-503 WPLRDWEVVAC
+503 WPLSDWEVVAC

-532 VDVGKDEELIDN
+532 IDVGKDEGLIDS
-544 CLTEL
+544 CLSEL

-576 RVVSHA
+576 RSVSHA

-595 VSLDQLKEIGAQVI
+595 SSLDQLEEIGTQVI
-609 IAEPTIGGS
+609 VAEPTISGS
-618 LGEFDWRVMAPTKA
+618 LGEFGWRVLAPTKTA
-632 ASEAKDSNDASVTMV
+632 AEAKDSNDASVTMV
-647 FRSSRIDLVLLGD
+647 FRSSKLDLVLLGD

-665 QERVSRS
+665 QERVSKS
-672 LMQVLGSSVKPMILK
+672 VIQTIGSSNKPLILK

-699 FHEQLKPD
+699 FHQKLKPD

-723 KQALQILGSVGAQVL
+723 KQALQILGSAGAQVL

-746 AISSAGGE
+746 AISSSSGE

>member
-1 MTLSV
+1 
-6 AAVVLWGLL
+6 
-15 ALVATVDEIPSWLLL
+15 
-30 ALGGALFAITIFL
+30 
-43 PDRKRTLA
+43 
-51 ALLGAAL
+51 
-58 ALSGLSFWLQSQ
+58 
-70 INKPDWLVDYV
+70 
-81 ASKAKAVVVVE
+81 
-92 VLNRPKAISTDFGNN
+92 
-107 PIYGVAVRL
+107 
-116 QEINKESVSG
+116 
-126 RGYLIYSEAKLVR
+126 
-139 GNVIEFEASF
+139 
-149 EEAGRNAR
+149 
-157 DAFLLKPKGEIAI
+157 
-170 VSEPLGQLAFFNDL
+170 
-184 RANYVALLSGITPDS
+184 
-199 KVLVAGLAMGEIADL
+199 
-214 SEELEDQMRSVSLT
+214 
-228 HLVAVSGANCAIV
+228 
-241 VGIVYLICVRLRFGR
+241 
-256 IGRTV
+256 
-261 VSLTSLVGYVLLVG
+261 
-275 PDPSVL
+275 
-281 RAAVMTASVIVMVA
+281 MTASVIVMVA

-342 MTEKLATKIPLPLA
+342 MTDKLSGKMPMPLA

-376 QPGLPTYSVFANL
+376 QPGLPTYSVIANL

-399 VLGIVAVML
+399 VLGIFAVVL
-408 TPIAP
+408 TPILP

-419 TWLAS
+419 SWLAS
-424 LGTFLIES
+424 LGTFVIEI

-446 WVTGLSATLL
+446 WVTGFSATVL
-456 SALLILMVSAW
+456 SGLLILMVSAW

-475 RQASVAGLVIVAV
+475 RQASVAGLVVVAV

-503 WPLRDWEVVAC
+503 WPLQDWEIVAC

-532 VDVGKDEELIDN
+532 VDVGKDEEKIET
-544 CLTEL
+544 CLTDL

-564 DHVGGLTGALGG
+564 DHVGGLTGALRG
-576 RVVSHA
+576 RSVSHA

-595 VSLDQLKEIGAQVI
+595 SSLDQLEQIGAEVI
-609 IAEPTIGGS
+609 IAEPTISGS
-618 LGEFDWRVMAPTKA
+618 LGEFGWRVLAPTKT

-647 FRSSRIDLVLLGD
+647 FLSPRFNLVLLGD

-665 QERVSRS
+665 QDRVSNS
-672 LMQVLGSSVKPMILK
+672 VIQVIEGSEKPLLLK
-687 VSHHGSNDQSAS
+687 VSHHGSNDQSAR
-699 FHEQLKPD
+699 FHQQLNPD

-723 KQALQILGSVGAQVL
+723 KQALEILGSVGSQVL

-746 AISSAGGE
+746 AVSSFGGE
-754 LQWSATGR
+754 LRWSATGR

>member
-1 MTLSV
+1 M
-6 AAVVLWGLL
+6 VLWGLL
-15 ALVATVDEIPSWLLL
+15 ALVATVNEIPSWLLL
-30 ALGGALFAITIFL
+30 VLGAILFASTIAL
-43 PDRKRTLA
+43 PDRKRALA

-58 ALSGLSFWLQSQ
+58 VLSGLSFWLQSQ
-70 INKPDWLVDYV
+70 INKPDWLVEY
-81 ASKAKAVVVVE
+81 SSTNAKAIVVAE

-107 PIYGVAVRL
+107 PIFGVAVRL
-116 QEINKESVSG
+116 QEINEESVSG

-139 GNVIEFEASF
+139 GNIVEFDAGF

-157 DAFLLKPKGEIAI
+157 DAFLLKPKGDITI

-184 RANYVALLSGITPDS
+184 RANYVALLSGVTPDS

-214 SEELEDQMRSVSLT
+214 SEELEEQMRSVSLT

-241 VGIVYLICVRLRFGR
+241 VGMVYLICVRLRLGR
-256 IGRTV
+256 AGRTV
-261 VSLTSLVGYVLLVG
+261 VSLASLIGYVMLVG

-342 MTEKLATKIPLPLA
+342 MTQKLSAKMAMPLA

-376 QPGLPTYSVFANL
+376 QPGLPTYSVIANL

-399 VLGIVAVML
+399 VLGILAVVL
-408 TPIAP
+408 TPVVP

-424 LGTFLIES
+424 LGTYLIEI

-446 WVTGLSATLL
+446 WVTGFSATVL

-475 RQASVAGLVIVAV
+475 RQASVAGLVVVAV

-503 WPLRDWEVVAC
+503 WPLENWEVVAC

-532 VDVGKDEELIDN
+532 IDVGKDEELIDI
-544 CLTEL
+544 CLSEL
-549 GVRTIDLLVLTHFDF
+549 GVRAIDLLVLTHFDF
-564 DHVGGLTGALGG
+564 DHVGGLAGALGG
-576 RVVSHA
+576 RSVSHA

-595 VSLDQLKEIGAQVI
+595 SSLDQFEDIGTQVI
-609 IAEPTIGGS
+609 IAEPTISGS
-618 LGEFDWRVMAPTKA
+618 LGEFGWRVLAPTKT
-632 ASEAKDSNDASVTMV
+632 ASEAQDSNDASVTMV
-647 FRSSRIDLVLLGD
+647 FRSSRLDLVLLGD

-665 QERVSRS
+665 QDRVSKS
-672 LMQVLGSSVKPMILK
+672 VMQVIGSSKNPLLLK

-699 FHEQLKPD
+699 FHQQLKPD

-723 KQALQILGSVGAQVL
+723 KQALQILDSVGAQVL

-746 AISSAGGE
+746 AISSSSGE

>member
-1 MTLSV
+1 MAL
-6 AAVVLWGLL
+6 VLWGLL
-15 ALVATVDEIPSWLLL
+15 ALVATVNEIPSWLLL
-30 ALGGALFAITIFL
+30 VLGGLLFASTIVL
-43 PDRKRTLA
+43 PDLKRALA

-58 ALSGLSFWLQSQ
+58 VLSGLSFWLQSQ
-70 INKPDWLVDYV
+70 INKPDWLVQY
-81 ASKAKAVVVVE
+81 SSTNAKALVVAE

-107 PIYGVAVRL
+107 PIFGVAVSL
-116 QEINKESVSG
+116 QEINEESVSG
-126 RGYLIYSEAKLVR
+126 RGYLIYSKAKLFR
-139 GNVIEFEASF
+139 GNLIELEASF

-157 DAFLLKPKGEIAI
+157 DAFLLKPKGDIAI

-184 RANYVALLSGITPDS
+184 RANYVALLSGVTPDS
-199 KVLVAGLAMGEIADL
+199 KVLVAGLAMGEVADL
-214 SEELEDQMRSVSLT
+214 SEELEEQMRSVSLT

-241 VGIVYLICVRLRFGR
+241 VGMVYLICVRLRLGR
-256 IGRTV
+256 TGRTV
-261 VSLTSLVGYVLLVG
+261 VSLASLLGYVMLVG

-309 AIILLIAD
+309 AIVLLIAD

-342 MTEKLATKIPLPLA
+342 MTEKLSAKMPLPLA
-356 LGLSVTMS
+356 LGLSVTIS

-376 QPGLPTYSVFANL
+376 QPGLPTYSVVANL

-399 VLGIVAVML
+399 VLGIFAVVL
-408 TPIAP
+408 TPLAP

-424 LGTFLIES
+424 LGTFLIET

-446 WVTGLSATLL
+446 WVTGFSATLL
-456 SALLILMVSAW
+456 SGLLILMVSAW
-467 LRSNLPRL
+467 LRSNLLRL
-475 RQASVAGLVIVAV
+475 RQASVAGLVVVAV

-503 WPLRDWEVVAC
+503 WPLEDWEVVAC

-523 IKSLGRVAV
+523 IRSLGRVAV
-532 VDVGKDEELIDN
+532 IDVGKDEELIDI
-544 CLTEL
+544 CLSEL

-576 RVVSHA
+576 RSVSHA

-595 VSLDQLKEIGAQVI
+595 SSLDQLKEIGTQVI
-609 IAEPTIGGS
+609 IAEPTITGS
-618 LGEFDWRVMAPTKA
+618 LGEFSWRVLAPSKTA
-632 ASEAKDSNDASVTMV
+632 AEAKDSNDASVTMV
-647 FRSSRIDLVLLGD
+647 FRSSRLDLVLLGD

-665 QERVSRS
+665 QDRVSKS
-672 LMQVLGSSVKPMILK
+672 VMQVIGGSANPLLLK

-723 KQALQILGSVGAQVL
+723 KQAIQILGSVGAQVL

-746 AISSAGGE
+746 AVSSSSGE

>member
-1 MTLSV
+1 LTLSV

-15 ALVATVDEIPSWLLL
+15 AVIVTVNEIPSWLLL
-30 ALGGALFAITIFL
+30 VLGGVLFASTIFI
-43 PDRKRTLA
+43 PDRKRALA

-58 ALSGLSFWLQSQ
+58 VLSGLSFWLQSQ
-70 INKPDWLVDYV
+70 INKPDWLVEYSSSG
-81 ASKAKAVVVVE
+81 SKALVVAE

-107 PIYGVAVRL
+107 PVYGVAVRL
-116 QEINKESVSG
+116 QEINEESVSG

-139 GNVIEFEASF
+139 GHVIEVEASF

-157 DAFLLKPKGEIAI
+157 DAFLLKPKGEISI
-170 VSEPLGQLAFFNDL
+170 LSEPLGQQEFFNDL
-184 RANYVALLSGITPDS
+184 RANYVALLSGVTPDS
-199 KVLVAGLAMGEIADL
+199 KVLVAGLAMGEISNL
-214 SEELEDQMRSVSLT
+214 SEELEEQMRSVSLT

-241 VGIVYLICVRLRFGR
+241 VGMVYLICVRLRL
-256 IGRTV
+256 GRTGRTA
-261 VSLTSLVGYVLLVG
+261 VSLASLIGYVLLVG

-281 RAAVMTASVIVMVA
+281 RAAVMTASVIVMVS

-309 AIILLIAD
+309 AIILLVAD

-342 MTEKLATKIPLPLA
+342 MTEKLATKMPMPLA

-376 QPGLPTYSVFANL
+376 QPGLPTYSVIANL

-399 VLGIVAVML
+399 VLGILAVIL

-424 LGTFLIES
+424 LGTFLIEL

-446 WVTGLSATLL
+446 WVTGLSATIL
-456 SALLILMVSAW
+456 SGLLILMVSAW
-467 LRSNLPRL
+467 LRSKLPRL
-475 RQASVAGLVIVAV
+475 RQASVAGLVVVAV

-503 WPLRDWEVVAC
+503 WPLSDWEVVAC

-532 VDVGKDEELIDN
+532 VDVGKDEDLIDS

-549 GVRTIDLLVLTHFDF
+549 GVSAIDLLVLTHFDF
-564 DHVGGLTGALGG
+564 DHVGGLSGALRG
-576 RVVSHA
+576 RIVSHA

-595 VSLDQLKEIGAQVI
+595 SSLDQLKEIGAKVI
-609 IAEPTIGGS
+609 IAEPTISGS
-618 LGEFDWRVMAPTKA
+618 LGDFGWRVLAPTKT
-632 ASEAKDSNDASVTMV
+632 ASEAEDSNDASVTMV
-647 FRSSRIDLVLLGD
+647 FRSSKFDLVLLGD

-665 QERVSRS
+665 QDRVARS
-672 LMQVLGSSVKPMILK
+672 VMKAVGNSNNPLLLK

-707 LALISVGS
+707 LALISVGL

-723 KQALQILGSVGAQVL
+723 KQALQILDSVGAQVL

-746 AISSAGGE
+746 AISSSSGE